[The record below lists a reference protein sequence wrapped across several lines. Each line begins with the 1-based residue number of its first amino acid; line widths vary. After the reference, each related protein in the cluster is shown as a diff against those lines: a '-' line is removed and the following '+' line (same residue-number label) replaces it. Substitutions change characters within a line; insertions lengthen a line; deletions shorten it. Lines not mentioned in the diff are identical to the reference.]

1 VYKEFYF
8 KFNLI
13 LYKMRFV
20 SIYKIL
26 KDLIFILYGVILKK
40 IKKNQKKEKEI
51 KRKRLQIED
60 YN

>member
-1 VYKEFYF
+1 
-8 KFNLI
+8 
-13 LYKMRFV
+13 MRFV

-26 KDLIFILYGVILKK
+26 KDLIFILYSVILKK